1 MISTR
6 MFLLQLIWLAVSV
19 AIAHAED
26 LTSGKL
32 NFEPIRTEPIFIAAP
47 GQWDTQI
54 RERGWIMKDGDVW
67 KMWYTGYVP
76 DQEPLM
82 MKLGHATSSDGITWQ
97 RYPGN
102 PLISEFW
109 VEDMMIV
116 KHGDR
121 YLMFAEG
128 AGDQAQLLES
138 LDGLKWTRIG
148 NLDIRLANGQPIPP
162 GPFGT
167 PVAFFENG
175 TWNLFYERRDAGI
188 WLARSADM
196 KVWTNVS
203 DKPVI
208 GLGPESRDS
217 LMIAM
222 NQVIKVDGKY
232 LAVLH
237 GTGTP
242 QKPRQ
247 WSTTLAESTDL
258 IHWNKLAGPLRPIEE
273 NKSSGLLIPDGKSW
287 RLYTM
292 HNQVHVHLL
301 RK

>member
-6 MFLLQLIWLAVSV
+6 MFLLQLICLAVSG
-19 AIAHAED
+19 AAAHAED

-32 NFEPIRTEPIFIAAP
+32 NFEPIRTEPVFVAAP
-47 GQWDTQI
+47 GQWDSQI

-82 MKLGHATSSDGITWQ
+82 MKLGYATSSDGIVWR

-102 PLISEFW
+102 PLITEFW
-109 VEDMMIV
+109 VEDMMVV

-138 LDGLKWTRIG
+138 LDGLKWSRIG
-148 NLDIRLANGQPIPP
+148 NLDIRLVNGQPIPP

-167 PVAFFENG
+167 PVVLFENG

-188 WLARSADM
+188 WLARSKDL
-196 KVWTNVS
+196 KVWMNVS
-203 DKPVI
+203 DEPVI

-247 WSTTLAESTDL
+247 WSTALAESTDL
-258 IHWNKLAGPLRPIEE
+258 IHWKKLDGPLRPIEE
-273 NKSSGLLIPDGKSW
+273 NKSSGLLIPDGNSW

-301 RK
+301 LK